1 MRLRQLRIGTRL
13 VLAQALV
20 LLAAIVTAGVIAAV
34 VGPPLFHEHM
44 LQADHA
50 PDPSELEHVER
61 AFQTASIISLGI
73 AIVAAAALALA
84 VSWFLSR
91 RFQEP
96 LTRLQRAA
104 AEVAAGRYAT
114 RVPVGD
120 AGPELDA
127 LAESF
132 NTLGTQLASTED
144 TRRRLLSDLAH
155 ELRTPIATLQAY
167 LEGLD
172 DGVRHW
178 DQTTRSV
185 LGEQVTRLARLATDL
200 DAVSRAE
207 EGHLRLTLEP
217 AIPAELIA
225 AARDTVAGR
234 FEEKHIR
241 IDVTATG
248 SGQVE
253 VDRTRFLQV
262 LTNLLDNARRHT
274 PAGGT
279 VTIDTQREEDW
290 ITVSV
295 TDTGDGIPP
304 AQLPHIFERFYRG
317 DAARS
322 RDEQGSGIGLTI
334 SRAIVEAHGGRLD
347 AYSHGP
353 GRGATF
359 TIRIPTLAVNGEG
372 ASSCLRGSGQG

>member
-1 MRLRQLRIGTRL
+1 MRLRQLPIGTRL

-50 PDPSELEHVER
+50 PDPSELDHVER
-61 AFQTASIISLGI
+61 AFRTASIISLGI
-73 AIVAAAALALA
+73 AIVAAAVLALA
-84 VSWFLSR
+84 VSWLLSR
-91 RFQEP
+91 RFEEP

-104 AEVAAGRYAT
+104 AQVAAGRYET

-178 DQTTRSV
+178 DQSTRSV

-207 EGHLRLTLEP
+207 EGRLQLTLEP
-217 AIPAELIA
+217 AVPADLIRVA
-225 AARDTVAGR
+225 QDTVAAR

-241 IDVTATG
+241 IVATATG
-248 SGQVE
+248 SGRVV
-253 VDRTRFLQV
+253 VDRIRFLQV

-279 VTIDTQREEDW
+279 VTVQTQREQDW

-295 TDTGDGIPP
+295 TDPGDGIPP

-334 SRAIVEAHGGRLD
+334 SRAIVEAHGGHLEAFSR
-347 AYSHGP
+347 GP
-353 GRGATF
+353 GKGATF
-359 TIRIPTLAVNGEG
+359 T
-372 ASSCLRGSGQG
+372 LRVPALTTND